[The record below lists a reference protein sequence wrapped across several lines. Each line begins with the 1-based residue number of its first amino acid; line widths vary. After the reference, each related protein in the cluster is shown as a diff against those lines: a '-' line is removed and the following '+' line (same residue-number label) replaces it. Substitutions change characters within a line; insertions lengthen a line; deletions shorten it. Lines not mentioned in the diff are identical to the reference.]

1 MPDAPRQTSKS
12 TADDSGPAFGPPE
25 RGRTTPHNLPL
36 ELSSLVG
43 RSLEVRDV
51 GRLIADNRLLTLVG
65 PGGSG
70 KTRLALA
77 VASGIAHD
85 FQDGTWLV
93 ELVPLSD
100 PDLVP
105 QAVASVLGV
114 RGTPGAALV
123 DSLRV
128 RLASEETLLIL
139 DNCEHLV
146 GACADLAEALLG
158 SCPDLRVLATSR
170 EALGVSGE
178 TLYPV
183 PPLSLPDL
191 RHLQDAEGLA
201 RYEAAELFVERS
213 RAVRP
218 GFEITEQNASA
229 VAQICYRLDGMPLA
243 IELAAARA
251 RILLAEQISERLEG
265 SFALL
270 RSGGRTAMPH
280 HKTLRATMDWSHDL
294 LSEEERALF
303 GRLSVFAGG
312 VDTGGRGDRL
322 RGRRHRRGRGNG
334 PACLVG

>member
-1 MPDAPRQTSKS
+1 
-12 TADDSGPAFGPPE
+12 
-25 RGRTTPHNLPL
+25 
-36 ELSSLVG
+36 
-43 RSLEVRDV
+43 
-51 GRLIADNRLLTLVG
+51 
-65 PGGSG
+65 
-70 KTRLALA
+70 
-77 VASGIAHD
+77 
-85 FQDGTWLV
+85 
-93 ELVPLSD
+93 
-100 PDLVP
+100 
-105 QAVASVLGV
+105 
-114 RGTPGAALV
+114 V

-146 GACADLAEALLG
+146 GACADLTGALLG

-170 EALGVSGE
+170 EALGVPGE

-183 PPLSLPDL
+183 PPLSLPDP

-229 VAQICYRLDGMPLA
+229 VAQICCRLDGMPLA

-251 RILLAEQISERLEG
+251 RILSAEQISERLEG

-294 LSEEERALF
+294 LSEEERAPF

-312 VDTGGRGDRL
+312 
-322 RGRRHRRGRGNG
+322 
-334 PACLVG
+334 

>member
-1 MPDAPRQTSKS
+1 MPDGPRQTSKS

-77 VASGIAHD
+77 IASGIAHD

-93 ELVPLSD
+93 ELAPLSD

-146 GACADLAEALLG
+146 GACADLTGALLG

-229 VAQICYRLDGMPLA
+229 VAQICCRLDGMPLA

-251 RILLAEQISERLEG
+251 RILSAEQISERLEG

-270 RSGGRTAMPH
+270 RSGGRTTMPH

-312 VDTGGRGDRL
+312 
-322 RGRRHRRGRGNG
+322 
-334 PACLVG
+334 